1 MYKTKILIQRS
12 MALGDV
18 IMTTPIIRSLYDQYE
33 GNCEIDI
40 RTIYADVYVNN
51 PYINKIIGMRDNLNV
66 ADYDHFIN
74 LDLAYEKNLKT
85 HVIEAYKRLAL
96 GHKYDI
102 EDSSTEI
109 HYTDE
114 DEQFVD
120 QYMTDNKLT
129 KGKFAVVH
137 IHQGGWPAKNLPT
150 DFWSDIVENI
160 LDNSEH
166 SVVQIGLPNEMAF
179 DGDDRLINALGKFSI
194 PQLALLIDR
203 AKLYIGVDSG
213 PTHIAGATET
223 TIVGFYTAA
232 RSDYLKPLRTK
243 GTFVPIAADIE
254 CYGCRENILPP
265 DIDFKCVRGDVDCIN
280 RFDIDKVNAT
290 INNLL

>member
-74 LDLAYEKNLKT
+74 LDLAYE
-85 HVIEAYKRLAL
+85 
-96 GHKYDI
+96 
-102 EDSSTEI
+102 SSTEI